1 MNPEVDT
8 YLELGC
14 GRCVLGGT
22 PDCKVHKWPRE
33 LAELRRIV
41 LECGLTEERKW
52 GVPCYTFQ
60 GANVLIVAAFKGY
73 ASLSFFK
80 GVLLS
85 DSHGLLAQASEESQS
100 GRQVQ
105 FTDVREIM
113 AKEQELRDYI
123 YEAIEVERAGLKVDF
138 KAKHELVYP
147 EELLEVFAGN
157 PDFEAAFEA
166 LTPGRKRGYILHF
179 TQPKQSATRTS
190 RIEKCIERILEG
202 KGMQDR

>member
-1 MNPEVDT
+1 MNPEVDK

-14 GRCVLGGT
+14 GRCPLGGT
-22 PDCKVHKWPRE
+22 PDCKVHAWPRE

-52 GVPCYTFQ
+52 GVPCYTFN

-73 ASLSFFK
+73 ASLNFFK
-80 GVLLS
+80 GALLS
-85 DSHGLLAQASEESQS
+85 DSHGLLVQAGADSQS
-100 GRQVQ
+100 GRQIR
-105 FTDVREIM
+105 FTQVREVL

-147 EELLEVFAGN
+147 EELLAIFPGN
-157 PDFEAAFEA
+157 PEFETAFEA

>member
-14 GRCVLGGT
+14 GRCPLGGT
-22 PDCKVHKWPRE
+22 PECKVHAWPRE
-33 LAELRRIV
+33 LNELRRIV
-41 LECGLTEERKW
+41 LDCGLTEERKW

-60 GANVLIVAAFKGY
+60 GANVLIVAAFKGH
-73 ASLSFFK
+73 AALSFFK
-80 GVLLS
+80 GALLS
-85 DSHGLLAQASEESQS
+85 DSHGLLEMPGADSQS
-100 GRQVQ
+100 GRWIKC
-105 FTDVREIM
+105 TDYREIL
-113 AKEQELRDYI
+113 AKEGVLRSYI

-147 EELLEVFAGN
+147 QELLEIFAAN
-157 PDFEAAFEA
+157 PEFAAAFEA

-190 RIEKCIERILEG
+190 RIEKCMDRIMEG